1 MSKGELQISKW
12 AKEESVAKQILIK
25 IITGI
30 IRDDN
35 KKLLNVLLLYYIK
48 SVYRECPDLD
58 SNKIYKICEEYLEKH
73 NFI

>member
-35 KKLLNVLLLYYIK
+35 KN
-48 SVYRECPDLD
+48 C
-58 SNKIYKICEEYLEKH
+58 
-73 NFI
+73 